1 MLYSMCAWTDSAG
14 LGSPISPDGPSHLED
29 LRKQHKAWVPP
40 SAAGRKTY
48 VRMDPVGVWIST
60 DSESLSSRSPIR
72 IWNRVPKKTAMRGAS
87 DHVSLKYHALGYSQ
101 SAGIVRWR
109 VRARRPSPLHTNVS
123 RKTPTFL
130 ILAYAILSSSDRPV
144 MISTLRPW
152 LQFSKK
158 RSTSSTA
165 SYER

>member
-60 DSESLSSRSPIR
+60 DSESLIIIPFSDTDMESSPEEDSNARRIRSRLSEISRSRLFAISR
-72 IWNRVPKKTAMRGAS
+72 NCSMAS
-87 DHVSLKYHALGYSQ
+87 
-101 SAGIVRWR
+101 
-109 VRARRPSPLHTNVS
+109 PSS
-123 RKTPTFL
+123 
-130 ILAYAILSSSDRPV
+130 
-144 MISTLRPW
+144 
-152 LQFSKK
+152 
-158 RSTSSTA
+158 
-165 SYER
+165 